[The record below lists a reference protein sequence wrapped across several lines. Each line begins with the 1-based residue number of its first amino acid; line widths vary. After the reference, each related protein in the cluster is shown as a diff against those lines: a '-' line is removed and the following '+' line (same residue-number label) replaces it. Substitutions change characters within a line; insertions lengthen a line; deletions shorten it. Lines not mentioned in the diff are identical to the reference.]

1 MLTVTQLLV
10 GTFSF
15 MFIDYIKVAVQSLS
29 PSFYF
34 VKNIL
39 LCAFII
45 FVIYSA
51 AISQQPSAL
60 DIELKNYPYPYPVK
74 FFNLNIQKQNLQM
87 AYMYVVPS
95 NPNGETVTLFHGK
108 NFCGAYWERV
118 IKDLAASGYTVV
130 VPDQIGFGKSSKPES
145 FQYSLHQLAQNTKSL
160 LDSLNVRQTNVIGH
174 SMGGMLATRFALMYK
189 DMVPKLVLE
198 DPIGLE
204 DWKRKVPYQSI
215 DQWYQREMKSTEQ
228 SIREYQKKNYYHGEW
243 KAEYEPWVQLLY
255 RLTLSPDYPR
265 IAWNSALTY
274 DMVFTQPVL
283 YEFPDVRA
291 KTLLIIGQLDR
302 TAIGKDLVSKEVEET
317 MGNYPE
323 LGRAAAAAI
332 PNAKLIPLAG
342 VGHVPHLEA
351 YDSFWKAV
359 YDFLKS

>member
-1 MLTVTQLLV
+1 MKLIL
-10 GTFSF
+10 FS
-15 MFIDYIKVAVQSLS
+15 AL
-29 PSFYF
+29 
-34 VKNIL
+34 IL
-39 LCAFII
+39 
-45 FVIYSA
+45 FVISSS
-51 AISQQPSAL
+51 AISQPKPL
-60 DIELKNYPYPYPVK
+60 DIELKNFQYPYSVK
-74 FFNLNIQKQNLQM
+74 YFDLNVQGQNLRM
-87 AYMYVVPS
+87 AYMYVIPS

-118 IKDLAASGYTVV
+118 IKDLAANGYSVV

-160 LDSLNVRQTNVIGH
+160 LDSINVKQTHVIGH
-174 SMGGMLATRFALMYK
+174 SMGGMLAARFALMFK
-189 DMVPKLVLE
+189 DMVPKLILE
-198 DPIGLE
+198 NPIGLE
-204 DWKRKVPYQSI
+204 DWKRKVPYQTV
-215 DQWYQREMKSTEQ
+215 DQWYQRELKATEQ

-243 KAEYEPWVQLLY
+243 KPEYESWVQLLY
-255 RLTLSPDYPR
+255 RWTLSPDYPR
-265 IAWNSALTY
+265 IARNSALTY

-283 YEFPDVRA
+283 YEFPDVHA

-302 TAIGKDLVSKEVEET
+302 TAIGKDLVLKEVAET
-317 MGNYPE
+317 LGNYPE

-332 PNAKLIPLAG
+332 PNAKLVPLDG